1 MTRRLALLL
10 TVSLLLIGGC
20 ATSSAPVSRTPD
32 NMAKEA
38 EDYFNSHRY
47 EDAIAQWRR
56 VKESYISPEM
66 TARAELKIADA
77 QFANGNYIEA
87 AASYEDFRKLHPNHE
102 ESAYALYRQGLS
114 NFMQINGFDTDQ
126 TPINNAATLF
136 ETFLRLYPRSE
147 YAGEARNKLEACRM
161 YQVRYQI
168 YIGRFYLRT
177 DKYSA
182 AIGRLEDTL
191 KKFPGS
197 PYHDETLFYLGK
209 AYILS
214 GDKNKGREEFQRL
227 FNEYR
232 SSKYVNEARQFLD
245 KNF

>member
-1 MTRRLALLL
+1 MTPRLALAL
-10 TVSLLLIGGC
+10 SAFLLLAAGC
-20 ATSSAPVSRTPD
+20 ATSTAPVSRTPE

-38 EDYFNSHRY
+38 EDFFNSHRY
-47 EDAIAQWRR
+47 EDAIAQWRK
-56 VKESYISPEM
+56 VKESYVSPDL
-66 TARAELKIADA
+66 TASAELHIADA
-77 QFANGNYIEA
+77 QFANGSYIEA

-102 ESAYALYRQGLS
+102 KSAYALYRQGLS

-126 TPINNAATLF
+126 TPVNNSVTLF
-136 ETFLRLYPRSE
+136 ESFLRLYPQSE
-147 YAGEARNKLEACRM
+147 YAAEVRNKLEACRM

-177 DKYSA
+177 DKYAA
-182 AIGRLEDTL
+182 AIGRLEDAL

-197 PYHDETLFYLGK
+197 PYHDETLYYLGK

-232 SSKYVNEARQFLD
+232 ASKYVNEARDFLD
-245 KNF
+245 KHF